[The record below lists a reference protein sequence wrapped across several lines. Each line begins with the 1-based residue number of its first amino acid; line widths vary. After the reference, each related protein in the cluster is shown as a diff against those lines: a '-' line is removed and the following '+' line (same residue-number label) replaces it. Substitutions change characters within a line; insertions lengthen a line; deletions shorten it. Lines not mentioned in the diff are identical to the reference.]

1 MGADTSLGRLTDGA
15 AQWVNFVVTTPD
27 YSNNQ
32 GVVVV
37 SISELNDSNAFSL
50 YPNPTRGIIQ
60 CSKKSDIR
68 IYNAQGHLVS
78 VQNGVWQINF
88 TPFASGIYF
97 VLNETGNTIRV
108 IRE

>member
-15 AQWVNFVVTTPD
+15 AQWVSFIVTTPD

-32 GVVVV
+32 GVV
-37 SISELNDSNAFSL
+37 SISEFSDSNAFSL

-78 VQNGVWQINF
+78 IQNGIWQINF
-88 TPFASGIYF
+88 TSFASGIYF
-97 VLNETGNTIRV
+97 VLDETGNTIRV